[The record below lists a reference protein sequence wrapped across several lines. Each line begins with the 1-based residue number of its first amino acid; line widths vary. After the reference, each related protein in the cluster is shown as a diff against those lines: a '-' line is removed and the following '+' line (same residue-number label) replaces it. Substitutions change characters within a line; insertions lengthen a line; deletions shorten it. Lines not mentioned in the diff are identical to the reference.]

1 MGDVLSEAP
10 NSTSNSA
17 ELGSWHPARRPET
30 DVSTMESDEQTF
42 RGDTRSDPEVESSH
56 RRGSVSP
63 DAASAIQLDS
73 TTLALQPGPSYQ
85 DLLPASL
92 AKENILEDGTSEDIL
107 GLGIDAP
114 REASV
119 HTRHESPEVDGD
131 TRKVPESK
139 SATIER
145 SLVLSLDEKI
155 GDPSPLLNRTS
166 SFPEVPPMHMPED
179 LAPVHPLAQS
189 PFEDVMDELQEANPW
204 DLGSNVQSGLQDTDP
219 FGTGST
225 GNENSFFVH
234 VNGIGGHDISTPADE
249 EARFEEGLPLVH
261 PDPTD
266 GSMVATGPSHLQE
279 DVGSDRLEPF
289 GMSDKDFLAD
299 KVSELS
305 PEGSYFRPQ
314 PLDRKTTSQVLDSMQ
329 YAPHEQ
335 THDTPTIP
343 DTGVATEVSPSGDA
357 EPRTNTVV
365 LEVPVD
371 KMKDETG
378 LVAEQPPGLSSTE
391 DQDLAAMWQAAL
403 ADDEFLED
411 EPAMDATAFFGED
424 GDDFLADDGKV
435 QPDQSIPQQPLSRS
449 SQPAF
454 GSGGQMQDV
463 EHFSTTDY
471 QSVPDRNA
479 IEGQYQPQ
487 EQNIARRVSSPM
499 QYASYGQQ
507 SPYAPGGAAFSNT
520 FQSPMG
526 FNGVGQKSPYTTSG
540 LMPRPGMP
548 EKKESFVDKSKG
560 GYTSPYDLPM
570 DVTSRPKKRTNLQQL
585 QNTPHSLAN
594 IPPPPPR
601 SSSIS
606 STVLS
611 PTGSANYLPSPANTP
626 RSSLPPS
633 AFSPTAPPLNALS
646 STLTKP
652 QGGTFFE
659 ELPVIIKP
667 RPAGNLG
674 RSVSQAAP
682 TMPPPPQILPQ
693 RGHFSQPMY
702 APPSPEN
709 TSSSPAYQL
718 LPPERISPY
727 SHPAAP
733 SPTTQS
739 MPVVNSRYSP
749 IPPGQPNISINR
761 NRYATPPAG
770 PARPPSVSQILPFQP
785 RTSSPL
791 ARSASAS
798 QQHTLNSQN
807 TNTGPPQ
814 SFPTEPRRPSLRSFH
829 TEKPLPTNI
838 NDFQNSNP
846 TLAPVQNA
854 ETIPIMDNAP
864 RRTLQYHH
872 PLEQSQ
878 ILSPDNR
885 NFGAPGR
892 SQTQPPSSL
901 APSTENGNRDLS
913 KSPRR
918 ASTNDPTSPMKA
930 SPYLTSY
937 QIAPSS
943 AVGLPRSQSPTINYL
958 VPSDGREHDPLERWK
973 GCPVFSFGFGG
984 NIVTSFPKQVPRFAV
999 GQKAPL
1005 IKCSPGEVKVRNDK
1019 LLPLN
1024 ERVVSFPGPLKAKSK
1039 KKDVLEWLGKCIE
1052 QLSQEYIPISPNQAL
1067 EDSRKRHEEKVLL
1080 WKVLQVLV
1088 EYDNAIDGNTA
1099 AENAVR
1105 NILSPEVVSGES
1117 SGQLSYES
1125 NLPLRSISRSSMSKN
1140 TSSTEDPEAL
1150 EGLRKYL
1157 LHGEREKAIWH
1168 AVDQRLWG
1176 HAMLI
1181 SSTLS
1186 SDIWKKVIH
1195 EFVRH
1200 EVKTYG
1206 ENTESIAAL
1215 YDIFAGNW
1223 EDSIDELVPPS
1234 ARAGLQMVSKNAGPG
1249 PTKNALDGL
1258 DRWRETLSLIL
1269 GNRTPDDGKAL
1280 VALGQLLAGY
1290 GRIEAAHICYLFAK
1304 SMALFGGPDDAQI
1317 SIVLLG
1323 ADHLHQP
1330 FDYNRDLD
1338 SVLLT
1343 EIYEFALTTLSPST
1357 NIMSMPHLQAHK
1369 LHHAMVLA
1377 DYGYRDQA
1385 QQYCDTIQTALKST
1399 TKLSPY
1405 YHTLLF
1411 EVVEDLSARLK
1422 QVPRDGSASWI
1433 TSASMDKVSGS
1444 LGSRFYQ
1451 FVTGDASDAS
1461 STGSGRGLGSETGP
1475 FSRVS
1480 GDTPAISR
1488 EPSPN
1493 ESYGP
1498 YVNGGVY
1505 APAPPSI
1512 PVANSPYAPA
1522 GVYTPR
1528 SSLEQPSYL
1537 SQESQKPAHVESLKR
1552 GNLQKQPSYSSLPT
1566 RSPDLYRKQPLH
1578 TFQQV
1583 PRPVTA
1589 NIPPNPQKYSST
1601 PPEASYHISEEPVR
1615 RSPESQYQQTLYG
1628 PPRSPSPPCSQNLI
1642 PPNNSKTDVSQ
1653 DPSTVPYGAYSD
1665 VYQPPSDSY
1674 EPRSAGHEHS
1684 PVSDSPR
1691 SAGYD
1696 PLPTSNQSTT
1706 ASYDEYPRSYEPSPT
1721 FNQLQSTSYDPP
1733 SASLDIPTTSYGYE
1747 PPNSNSYDPPSYNP
1761 ETQDDDLSPI
1771 ETKSKKKSF
1780 MDDDDEDDFAARAAA
1795 VLKAEKARK
1804 DREADDAFRKAAE
1817 ADCKR
1822 FPSQTPTTNKK
1833 CRSLILVPNSTKRRS
1848 SRRDRC

>member
-1 MGDVLSEAP
+1 MLILDTLGSLSVLVANMEDELSGAF
-10 NSTSNSA
+10 NDTSNGTG
-17 ELGSWHPARRPET
+17 LGSWHPARRPET
-30 DVSTMESDEQTF
+30 DVATVEHDEQT
-42 RGDTRSDPEVESSH
+42 RRDDTALDPEVENSH

-63 DAASAIQLDS
+63 ATAPATPLDS
-73 TTLALQPGPSYQ
+73 NTVAPQPQSSHK
-85 DLLPASL
+85 DVL
-92 AKENILEDGTSEDIL
+92 KESPVNVNIPDDGASEDTL
-107 GLGIDAP
+107 GLGIDASP
-114 REASV
+114 EASV
-119 HTRHESPEVDGD
+119 HASYESPDVDGVL
-131 TRKVPESK
+131 RKLPESPT
-139 SATIER
+139 ATTEN
-145 SLVLSLDEKI
+145 SLVVSSDEVL

-166 SFPEVPPMHMPED
+166 SFPEVPPMHKLED
-179 LAPVHPLAQS
+179 LAPVHSLTQS

-204 DLGSNVQSGLQDTDP
+204 DLGTNMQSVVQDTDP

-225 GNENSFFVH
+225 GNKDSFFAN

-249 EARFEEGLPLVH
+249 EARFEEGLLLIH
-261 PDPTD
+261 PDPSD
-266 GSMVATGPSHLQE
+266 SSMVATGPSQLQE
-279 DVGSDRLEPF
+279 DFGFDPLEPF
-289 GMSDKDFLAD
+289 GMSDKDFLASE
-299 KVSELS
+299 VSELS
-305 PEGSYFRPQ
+305 PDGSYTRPQ
-314 PLDRKTTSQVLDSMQ
+314 PLDRKTTSQVLGSMQ

-335 THDTPTIP
+335 THDTLTKPNI
-343 DTGVATEVSPSGDA
+343 GVATEVSPSGNA
-357 EPRTNTVV
+357 TSSTGTAVSE
-365 LEVPVD
+365 LPVE
-371 KMKDETG
+371 KMKNETG
-378 LVAEQPPGLSSTE
+378 LVPEQSLGLSSTE
-391 DQDLAAMWQAAL
+391 DQDLAAKWHAAL
-403 ADDEFLED
+403 TDDEFLED
-411 EPAMDATAFFGED
+411 EPTVDPTAFFGED
-424 GDDFLADDGKV
+424 GDDFLADDGQV
-435 QPDQSIPQQPLSRS
+435 QPDQFIPQQPSLRP

-454 GSGGQMQDV
+454 GSSGQMQDS
-463 EHFSTTDY
+463 EHFSTTNY
-471 QSVPDRNA
+471 RSVPDRNA
-479 IEGQYQPQ
+479 IQGQYQPQ
-487 EQNIARRVSSPM
+487 EQNIAPRVSSPM

-507 SPYAPGGAAFSNT
+507 SPYAPSGATFPNT
-520 FQSPMG
+520 FQSPVG

-560 GYTSPYDLPM
+560 GYTSPYDLPI

-585 QNTPHSLAN
+585 QNTTYSLAN

-611 PTGSANYLPSPANTP
+611 PSGSANYLPSPANTP

-633 AFSPTAPPLNALS
+633 AFSPTAPPLN
-646 STLTKP
+646 TLTSALTKS

-659 ELPVIIKP
+659 ELPVSIKP

-682 TMPPPPQILPQ
+682 SMPPPPQILPQ
-693 RGHFSQPMY
+693 RGHF
-702 APPSPEN
+702 PPSTYTPPPEEN
-709 TSSSPAYQL
+709 TSTSPAYQL
-718 LPPERISPY
+718 LPPERILPY

-733 SPTTQS
+733 GPTTQS
-739 MPVVNSRYSP
+739 LPVVNSRYSP
-749 IPPGQPNISINR
+749 IPPGQPNVSTNR
-761 NRYATPPAG
+761 NRYATPPTG

-807 TNTGPPQ
+807 ANTGPPQ
-814 SFPTEPRRPSLRSFH
+814 SFPTEPSRPSLRSFH
-829 TEKPLPTNI
+829 TEKPLPTNTS
-838 NDFQNSNP
+838 DFQNLNP
-846 TLAPVQNA
+846 QLVSAQKAGAIPV
-854 ETIPIMDNAP
+854 TDNTSH
-864 RRTLQYHH
+864 RTLQYHH

-892 SQTQPPSSL
+892 SLTQPPNSL
-901 APSTENGNRDLS
+901 IPNTDNGHRDLS
-913 KSPRR
+913 ESQRR
-918 ASTNDPTSPMKA
+918 ASISNSTLPMKVN
-930 SPYLTSY
+930 SYLKSH
-937 QIAPSS
+937 QIASSS
-943 AVGLPRSQSPTINYL
+943 AVGLERSQSPTINYI
-958 VPSDGREHDPLERWK
+958 VPSDGREQDSLERWK
-973 GCPVFSFGFGG
+973 GCPIFSFGFGG
-984 NIVTSFPKQVPRFAV
+984 NVVTSFPKQVPRFAT

-1019 LLPLN
+1019 LLPLD
-1024 ERVVSFPGPLKAKSK
+1024 ERVVSFPGPLKSKSR
-1039 KKDVLEWLGKCIE
+1039 KKDILEWLGRGIE

-1088 EYDNAIDGNTA
+1088 EYDNTIDGNTT
-1099 AENAVR
+1099 AEKAVR

-1117 SGQLSYES
+1117 TGQQSYES
-1125 NLPLRSISRSSMSKN
+1125 NLPLRSISRSSISKKP
-1140 TSSTEDPEAL
+1140 SSTEDPEAL
-1150 EGLRKYL
+1150 EGLRKHL
-1157 LHGEREKAIWH
+1157 LHGEREKAVWH

-1186 SDIWKKVIH
+1186 SDIWKKVIQ

-1269 GNRTPDDGKAL
+1269 GNRTPEDGKAL

-1304 SMALFGGPDDAQI
+1304 SMASFGGPNDAQI

-1343 EIYEFALTTLSPST
+1343 EIYEFAVTTLSPSASLT
-1357 NIMSMPHLQAHK
+1357 SMPHLQAHK
-1369 LHHAMVLA
+1369 LHHAMLLA

-1385 QQYCDTIQTALKST
+1385 QQYCDIIQIALKST

-1411 EVVEDLSARLK
+1411 EAVEDLSARLK
-1422 QVPRDGSASWI
+1422 QVPREGSASWI

-1461 STGSGRGLGSETGP
+1461 STGSGKGLGSEAEI
-1475 FSRVS
+1475 FSKVP
-1480 GDTPAISR
+1480 GDTPVISR

-1493 ESYGP
+1493 ESFGP

-1505 APAPPSI
+1505 APAAPVF

-1537 SQESQKPAHVESLKR
+1537 SQEPQKSAHVESFKR
-1552 GNLQKQPSYSSLPT
+1552 ASLQKQPSYSSLPT
-1566 RSPDLYRKQPLH
+1566 RSPDLYRKQPLN

-1583 PRPVTA
+1583 PRPATA
-1589 NIPPNPQKYSST
+1589 NIPPNPQKYSPT
-1601 PPEASYHISEEPVR
+1601 PPEGSYHMSEDPVR
-1615 RSPESQYQQTLYG
+1615 RSPEPQYQQTLYG
-1628 PPRSPSPPCSQNLI
+1628 PPRSPSPPHSQSLI
-1642 PPNNSKTDVSQ
+1642 LPTKSIPDVNQ
-1653 DPSTVPYGAYSD
+1653 DLSPVPYGSYSD
-1665 VYQPPSDSY
+1665 VYPPPPDSY
-1674 EPRSAGHEHS
+1674 EPRSAGRERS
-1684 PVSDSPR
+1684 LISDSPR
-1691 SAGYD
+1691 STGYES
-1696 PLPTSNQSTT
+1696 LPTSNQP
-1706 ASYDEYPRSYEPSPT
+1706 ASASHDEYPHSYQPSPT
-1721 FNQLQSTSYDPP
+1721 FSQSQSTPYDPP

-1747 PPNSNSYDPPSYNP
+1747 HPSTDSYDPPSYSPDAQNDNP
-1761 ETQDDDLSPI
+1761 SPV
-1771 ETKSKKKSF
+1771 ETKAKKKAF

-1795 VLKAEKARK
+1795 VQKAEKARK

-1817 ADCKR
+1817 ADGKR
-1822 FPSQTPTTNKK
+1822 SRKK
-1833 CRSLILVPNSTKRRS
+1833 LSYEISL
-1848 SRRDRC
+1848 DR